1 MAVIDDYIS
10 NIFNINY
17 LNKDDIS
24 EVIDTLDSPWLDR
37 INIISNNL
45 LRHSGDSLFLLRELK
60 IRHLIRDA
68 ALINFSKEFVE
79 SSFNESK
86 IIMGDK
92 LNYSKKPKVVLG
104 VHDYFQVFTAY
115 KLSLLFGGVYA
126 FVEDSALVPGN
137 LSRIFED
144 KYKLYNK
151 ISNGGVIVE
160 TGGLKKPYESM
171 SQCIADRK
179 SVFATIDIFSDALK
193 NVIGVEGELGHYT
206 IVFGVIRYFIKH
218 DYEFCFAR
226 TMLNNTGV
234 VSLHLDEIPG
244 VSVSDI
250 SKGYIRRLEYYNKL
264 DPLGWEGYLSRKF

>member
-1 MAVIDDYIS
+1 MSSVDDYIS
-10 NIFNINY
+10 KIFNINC
-17 LNKDDIS
+17 LNKDDIC
-24 EVIDTLDSPWLDR
+24 EVVDTLDSPWLDR
-37 INIISNNL
+37 INIMSNNL
-45 LRHSGDSLFLLRELK
+45 SSHSGDSLFLLRELK

-68 ALINFSKEFVE
+68 ALINFSKDFIE
-79 SSFNESK
+79 SAFNESK
-86 IIMGDK
+86 IILVDK

-126 FVEDSALVPGN
+126 FVEDSALVPSN

-144 KYKLYNK
+144 TYQLYNK

-160 TGGLKKPYESM
+160 TGGLKKPYALM
-171 SQCIADRK
+171 NQCIADRK

-193 NVIGVEGELGHYT
+193 NVIDVEGELGHYT
-206 IVFGVIRYFIKH
+206 IVSGVIEYFIKH

-226 TMLNNTGV
+226 TILNNAGV
-234 VSLHLDEIPG
+234 VSLHLDEISG

>member
-1 MAVIDDYIS
+1 MSSVDDYIS
-10 NIFNINY
+10 KIFNINC
-17 LNKDDIS
+17 LNKDDIC
-24 EVIDTLDSPWLDR
+24 EMVDALDSPWLDR

-45 LRHSGDSLFLLRELK
+45 SVHSGDYLFLLRELK

-68 ALINFSKEFVE
+68 ALINFSKDFIE

-86 IIMGDK
+86 IILDDK
-92 LNYSKKPKVVLG
+92 INYSKKPKVVLG

-115 KLSLLFGGVYA
+115 KLSLLFSGVYA
-126 FVEDSALVPGN
+126 FVEDSSLVPGN

-144 KYKLYNK
+144 KYQLYNK

-160 TGGLKKPYESM
+160 TGGLKKPYELM
-171 SQCIADRK
+171 NQCVADRK
-179 SVFATIDIFSDALK
+179 SVFATIDIFSDALN
-193 NVIGVEGELGHYT
+193 NVVDVEGELDDYT
-206 IVFGVIRYFIKH
+206 IVSGVIEYFIKH

-226 TMLNNTGV
+226 TMLNNAGV
-234 VSLHLDEIPG
+234 VSLHLDEISG

-264 DPLGWEGYLSRKF
+264 DPLGWEGYLCRKF